1 MWPSIMLKLVDVDKD
16 DIVLC
21 AQDYDNDSDNLDALL
36 KARDKFYQI
45 NYPALFPSFHEFWV
59 AQRKTSC
66 PVGVG
71 L

>member
-1 MWPSIMLKLVDVDKD
+1 MLKLVDVDKD

-45 NYPALFPSFHEFWV
+45 NYPALFPSFHEF
-59 AQRKTSC
+59 
-66 PVGVG
+66 
-71 L
+71 